1 MKRKL
6 LVVLLAVTIVLM
18 SGGCMK
24 KLNSTVTGTDVKTQS
39 KGQVEVT
46 QRYFE
51 TYLNYSDKPDIDM
64 SFQFKNTGSV
74 PVRVYSV
81 DMIAYDANKTSL
93 GEKSGY
99 TFAPEI
105 LQPGEIGYAGS
116 SGFGSYEI
124 KLSSLDQVA
133 SVDANIKFD
142 VVNKDVPSTNLDIS
156 GLQIVPEPSTY
167 GPGKARVDVT
177 ATNPSSKDAEYF
189 HVIVGLFNAQD
200 QLIGTAYCQDNP
212 LIAANGGKTIL
223 QCVSGWKGMDKW
235 DTVTKLDG
243 RGYVERYVD

>member
-1 MKRKL
+1 MKRKIL
-6 LVVLLAVTIVLM
+6 IVFLVAVVFI
-18 SGGCMK
+18 SGGCFK
-24 KLNSTVTGTDVKTQS
+24 KPSATVSSTDVQS
-39 KGQVEVT
+39 PSSGQLEVT

-51 TYLNYSDKPDIDM
+51 TYLNYNQEPDVNM
-64 SFQFKNTGSV
+64 AFQFKNTGNV
-74 PVRVYSV
+74 PVVIYSV
-81 DMIAYDANKTSL
+81 DMIAYDSNKTSL
-93 GEKSGY
+93 GEESGY

-116 SGFGSYEI
+116 SGFGAYDV

-133 SVDANIKFD
+133 SVDANIKFKA
-142 VVNKDVPSTNLDIS
+142 VSKDVPSTNLLIS
-156 GLQIVPEPSTY
+156 DMSVIPEPSKY
-167 GPGKARVDVT
+167 GPGGARVDVT
-177 ATNPSSKDAEYF
+177 ATNPSTKDAEYF

-212 LIAANGGKTIL
+212 LITANGGKTIL
-223 QCVSGWKGMDKW
+223 QCVSGWEGTEKW